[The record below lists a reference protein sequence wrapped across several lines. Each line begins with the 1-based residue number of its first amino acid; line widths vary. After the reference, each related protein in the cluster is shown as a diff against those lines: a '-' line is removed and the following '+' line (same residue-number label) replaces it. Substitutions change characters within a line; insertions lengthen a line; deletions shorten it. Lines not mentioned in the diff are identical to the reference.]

1 MTRNIAKLLSALA
14 LAVGIAS
21 TAHAAGVD
29 TKGLTP
35 DQISQLNQ
43 QAQSM
48 KSDPA
53 AVSSKVRQEAEAWGE
68 LGSNMGKAMVGAAKE
83 IGVAANE
90 FAVTPLG
97 TVVVGITAYKIVG
110 RDLLGVAVGSLI
122 LVLGYSIAFWMF
134 LTRRWSNIQYEYKPI
149 LWGAFERRKIV
160 KVSNDEDTT
169 QVRVV
174 TGSLILLI
182 STIIGLVVIF

>member
-1 MTRNIAKLLSALA
+1 MKKGIVTLLAALA
-14 LAVGIAS
+14 FGVS
-21 TAHAAGVD
+21 VAHAGVQGVN
-29 TKGLTP
+29 TNGLTD
-35 DQISQLNQ
+35 DQIAQLNQ

-53 AVSSKVRQEAEAWGE
+53 AVSSKVRKEAEAWGE

-83 IGVAANE
+83 LGVAANE

-110 RDLLGVAVGSLI
+110 RDLLGVIVGSFI
-122 LVLGYSIAFWMF
+122 LLFGYSVAFWLF

-160 KVSNDEDTT
+160 KISSDSEDT

-174 TGSLILLI
+174 TGAIILAV
-182 STIIGLVVIF
+182 STIIALVVIF

>member
-1 MTRNIAKLLSALA
+1 
-14 LAVGIAS
+14 
-21 TAHAAGVD
+21 
-29 TKGLTP
+29 
-35 DQISQLNQ
+35 
-43 QAQSM
+43 M

-53 AVSSKVRQEAEAWGE
+53 VVSSKVRQEAEAWSE

-83 IGVAANE
+83 LGVAANE

-97 TVVVGITAYKIVG
+97 GVVVGITAYKIVG
-110 RDLLGVAVGSLI
+110 RDLLGVIVGSFI
-122 LVLGYSIAFWMF
+122 LLFGYSVAFWLF

-160 KVSNDEDTT
+160 KISSDSEDT

-174 TGSLILLI
+174 TGAIILAV
-182 STIIGLVVIF
+182 STIIALVVIF

>member
-1 MTRNIAKLLSALA
+1 MKKGIVTLLAALA
-14 LAVGIAS
+14 LGIS
-21 TAHAAGVD
+21 TAHAAVVQVD
-29 TKGLTP
+29 TSGLSTE
-35 DQISQLNQ
+35 QVAQLKQ

-53 AVSSKVRQEAEAWGE
+53 NVSAKVRQEAEAWSE
-68 LGSNMGKAMVGAAKE
+68 LGANMGKAMVGAARE
-83 IGVAANE
+83 VGVAANE

-97 TVVVGITAYKIVG
+97 TVVVGLTAYKIVG
-110 RDLLGVAVGSLI
+110 RDFLGVIVGSFIMLF
-122 LVLGYSIAFWMF
+122 GYSIAFWMF

-160 KVSNDEDTT
+160 KISSDEDTT

-174 TGSLILLI
+174 TGAIILGVT
-182 STIIGLVVIF
+182 TIIALFVIF